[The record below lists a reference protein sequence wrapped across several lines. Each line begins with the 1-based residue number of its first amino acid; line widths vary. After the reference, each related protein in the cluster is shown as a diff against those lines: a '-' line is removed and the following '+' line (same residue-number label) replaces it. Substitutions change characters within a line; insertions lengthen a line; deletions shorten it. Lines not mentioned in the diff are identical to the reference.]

1 MTYGF
6 NNLAINEV
14 SSFGVR
20 ALMAARL
27 DNSENW
33 VTDYSTIRRGNSND
47 ILTELMLIVQ
57 ITQEPPEDKK
67 WELDLT

>member
-1 MTYGF
+1 
-6 NNLAINEV
+6 
-14 SSFGVR
+14 
-20 ALMAARL
+20 MAARL